1 MHYIAKRD
9 HYDELF
15 KFTEI
20 LQGGKFL
27 EDIKQEIDW
36 IKYNEECLMHLIN
49 QALISRS
56 VGILPRGGGLFDQ
69 NYWFVLVYN
78 ELNLYIKQLE
88 NESISK

>member
-1 MHYIAKRD
+1 MKEEIA
-9 HYDELF
+9 
-15 KFTEI
+15 
-20 LQGGKFL
+20 
-27 EDIKQEIDW
+27 W

-56 VGILPRGGGLFDQ
+56 LGILPRGGGLFDQ

>member
-1 MHYIAKRD
+1 MHYISRRD
-9 HYDELF
+9 HYDKVL
-15 KFTEI
+15 KFAER
-20 LQGGKFL
+20 LQNKFL
-27 EDIKQEIDW
+27 QDMKEEIDW